1 MKTVKILGTDYK
13 VIFKDYKD
21 DPLFEKRSID
31 GYSDDVEKEIVI
43 CNIKTYPGYEDES
56 AEYCAK
62 VERQVM
68 RHEVIH
74 AFLSESGLC
83 ESALQYSGGWSRNEE
98 MVDYFALQM
107 PKIVAVFRELDCE
120 N

>member
-1 MKTVKILGTDYK
+1 MQTVKILGTDYK
-13 VIFKDYKD
+13 VVFKNYKD

-31 GYSDDVEKEIVI
+31 GYCDDIAKKIVV

-62 VERQVM
+62 VERQTL

-74 AFLSESGLC
+74 AFLSESGL
-83 ESALQYSGGWSRNEE
+83 EHSSLQYSGGWAKNEE

-107 PKIVAVFRELDCE
+107 PKITQVFRELKCE

>member
-68 RHEVIH
+68 
-74 AFLSESGLC
+74 LSFMEHLRISTLL
-83 ESALQYSGGWSRNEE
+83 ERFMLTRSE
-98 MVDYFALQM
+98 
-107 PKIVAVFRELDCE
+107 
-120 N
+120 